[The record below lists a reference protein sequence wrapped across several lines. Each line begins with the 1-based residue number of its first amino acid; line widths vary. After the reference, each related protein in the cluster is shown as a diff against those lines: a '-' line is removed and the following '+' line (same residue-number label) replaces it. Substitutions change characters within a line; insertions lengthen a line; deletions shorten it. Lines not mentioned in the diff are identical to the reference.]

1 MDAVGQELAEL
12 SVLVTDDSH
21 YTREILKTV
30 LRGFGINKVKE
41 ADSGLRAFELLDE
54 ADVDLIICDIEM
66 PVLNGIDFVRMLRS
80 RTRPPT
86 HGNLRAPDP
95 NTPVIMLTSHAK
107 KSLVDGAREAGANA
121 FIVKPVVPK
130 VLLDRIEKIV
140 SRREPD
146 K

>member
-1 MDAVGQELAEL
+1 MNVVGQELTDL

-41 ADSGLRAFELLDE
+41 ADSGIRAFELLDDG
-54 ADVDLIICDIEM
+54 DVDLIICDIEM
-66 PVLNGIDFVRMLRS
+66 PVLNGIEFVRMLRS
-80 RTRPPT
+80 CTRPPAQE
-86 HGNLRAPDP
+86 NLRAADP

-107 KSLVDGAREAGANA
+107 KSLVDMAREAGANA

-130 VLLDRIEKIV
+130 VLLDRIEKIL
-140 SRREPD
+140 SRR
-146 K
+146 

>member
-1 MDAVGQELAEL
+1 MNGGGQDLADL

-30 LRGFGINKVKE
+30 LRGFGISMVKD
-41 ADSGLRAFELLDE
+41 ADNGVRAFEVLNDG
-54 ADVDLIICDIEM
+54 DVDLIICDIEM

-80 RTRPPT
+80 RTRPQAQE
-86 HGNLRAPDP
+86 HLRVANP

-107 KSLVDGAREAGANA
+107 KSLVDMAREAGANA

-130 VLLDRIEKIV
+130 VLLDRIEKILNH
-140 SRREPD
+140 R
-146 K
+146 